1 MKRWVFILPVL
12 FVSPTIAGDAPNYH
26 AVDEMQERANSYVAA
41 LEAQRNDALNQVV
54 QLKAELDK
62 VKKEKN
68 CGK

>member
-1 MKRWVFILPVL
+1 MRAF
-12 FVSPTIAGDAPNYH
+12 AGEAPACH
-26 AVDEMQERANSYVAA
+26 ALDEMQERANSYIAA
-41 LEAQRNDALNQVV
+41 LEAQRNEALNQVV

>member
-1 MKRWVFILPVL
+1 MKKLVV
-12 FVSPTIAGDAPNYH
+12 IACLLAGQAFAADVPNYH
-26 AVDEMQERANSYVAA
+26 ALDEMQDRANAYIAA

-54 QLKAELDK
+54 QLRAELDK

>member
-1 MKRWVFILPVL
+1 MKKLACGVAFLAFPA
-12 FVSPTIAGDAPNYH
+12 FAAEAPNYH
-26 AVDEMQERANSYVAA
+26 AVDEMQEKANSYIAA

-54 QLKAELDK
+54 QLKAELEK